1 MKQYATE
8 QEAFWAGDFGN
19 EYVARNCDSEK
30 FLASRLAFWSKI
42 LQAIPE
48 KVSSCLEFGTNIGMN
63 LKALG
68 LLVPELQMN
77 GIEIN
82 ETAAKKCA
90 KLPRVKVHHGSILE
104 FETDAI
110 FDLTFTCGVLIH
122 INPEAL
128 PVVYDKLY
136 QYSKKYIAITEYY
149 NPTPVTVNYRGNE
162 DRLFKRDFAGELINR
177 FPDLRLIDYGFVY
190 HRDCHFPF
198 DDGTWF
204 VMEKN

>member
-8 QEAFWAGDFGN
+8 QETFWASDFGN
-19 EYVARNCDSEK
+19 EYVARNCASEK
-30 FLASRLAFWSKI
+30 FLSSRLAFWSKI
-42 LQAIPE
+42 LQAIPGE
-48 KVSSCLEFGTNIGMN
+48 VSSCLEFGTNIGMN

-68 LLVPELQMN
+68 FLLPELQMN

-82 ETAAKKCA
+82 EKAAEECA

-136 QYSKKYIAITEYY
+136 KYSRKYIAIMEYY

-162 DRLFKRDFAGELINR
+162 ERLFKRDFAGELMDR
-177 FPDLRLIDYGFVY
+177 FPDLRLLDYGFVY
-190 HRDCHFPF
+190 HRDNHFPS

-204 VMEKN
+204 VMRKD